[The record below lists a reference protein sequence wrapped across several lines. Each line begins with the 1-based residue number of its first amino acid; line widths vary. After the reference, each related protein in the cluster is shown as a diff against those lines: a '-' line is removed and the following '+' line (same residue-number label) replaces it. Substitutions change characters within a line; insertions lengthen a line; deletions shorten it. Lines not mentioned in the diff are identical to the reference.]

1 MSNETRLLDNIA
13 AIRQRVESAARRS
26 GRSTDA
32 VRLVAVTKFIPVGV
46 VEKLVA
52 EGCKTLGESRP
63 QELWSKA
70 AALKALPI
78 EWHFIGHLQRNKV
91 PRTVPLVTLV
101 HSGDSLRLLTSL
113 NDAALALGRRLPVL
127 IEINI
132 SQDVSKHGFKP
143 DEIESH
149 LPAIAELD
157 YLEIR
162 GLMGMASLEGDLSQ
176 ARREFAQL
184 RELRDRL
191 RSVAPPTISLEEL
204 SMGMSGDFEA
214 AIEEGAT
221 IVRIGSALFEGV
233 VEERR

>member
-149 LPAIAELD
+149 LAAIAELD

-233 VEERR
+233 VEERL